1 MADVRDAAF
10 LLVIIATQTLHM
22 KQLDADDAAAAEI
35 FTVVS
40 SKLTCIGIV

>member
-1 MADVRDAAF
+1 MADFRDAAF
-10 LLVIIATQTLHM
+10 LLVIIATQAPHM
-22 KQLDADDAAAAEI
+22 KQLEADNAAAEI